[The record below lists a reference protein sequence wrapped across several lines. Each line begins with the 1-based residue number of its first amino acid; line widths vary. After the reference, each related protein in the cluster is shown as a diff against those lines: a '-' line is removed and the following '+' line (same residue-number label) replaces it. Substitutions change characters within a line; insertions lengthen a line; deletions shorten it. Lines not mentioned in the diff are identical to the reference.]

1 MREIK
6 FRAWDK
12 KSKKMRQVAWISFQD
27 YPLRKGLPVVVQ
39 VWGWSIIED
48 KDILLRR
55 EINEVELLEFTGLK
69 DKNGKEIFEGDIIK
83 FLGRWDDNGRV
94 LPPDYKPYI
103 VEFLRGAFTAVPTK
117 YERGHAANF
126 FKEHMAV
133 GHTDNEIIGN
143 IYSNPELL
151 K

>member
-69 DKNGKEIFEGDIIK
+69 DKNGKEIFEGDILKDDVGDILEVK
-83 FLGRWDDNGRV
+83 FGKLPLDKSGDCVCTYPAFYAKNYGHLGSAPFHECQQIGVW
-94 LPPDYKPYI
+94 
-103 VEFLRGAFTAVPTK
+103 
-117 YERGHAANF
+117 
-126 FKEHMAV
+126 M
-133 GHTDNEIIGN
+133 EIIGN